1 MSKGEDKIADLLNR
15 ARLLYVREKTFS
27 DLKDGKFRY
36 DFFLP
41 GLYGRDCIIEF
52 NGEQHYSFVKKFYKN
67 QVEWKQAQG
76 RDMRKISYCLAHKI
90 ELYIIP
96 YWEIENIKRVE
107 DLFQL
112 KFLARDQ
119 YKNFNDY
126 RTYQAATAKKCIH

>member
-41 GLYGRDCIIEF
+41 GLHGRDCIIEF
-52 NGEQHYSFVKKFYKN
+52 NGEQHYSFIKKFYKN

-119 YKNFNDY
+119 YKNFDDY
-126 RTYQAATAKKCIH
+126 RMYQAAIAKKCIH